1 MENEN
6 PLKSSKVG
14 WPFWIP
20 VILTTIPFTIL
31 FLHLSP
37 DYKSY
42 PWWKTAMAG
51 IVGLV
56 PAMLLGLIIQTLWAI
71 VVAVAKG
78 KFILVDFFFTFLLL
92 AFGAG
97 LTLFNLRENV
107 LDTNTESLVFFFII
121 VPLIGFYV
129 RKRTKRKANNFK
141 N

>member
-1 MENEN
+1 VIKVENEN

-20 VILTTIPFTIL
+20 VILTTIPFTIF

-42 PWWKTAMAG
+42 PWWKTGMAG

-56 PAMLLGLIIQTLWAI
+56 PALLLGLVIQTIWAI

-78 KFILVDFFFTFLLL
+78 NFILIDFFFALLLL

-97 LTLFNLRENV
+97 LTWFNLRENV
-107 LDTNTESLVFFFII
+107 LDMDTDILIFFFII

-129 RKRTKRKANNFK
+129 RKRIKDK
-141 N
+141 